1 MARPSSP
8 ATPSLQTAINYINQS
23 KPKHLCLSLLCGC
36 VAFWVLFCFD
46 RLERLRTMPKKHTRC
61 PSATC
66 PYSPWKSAEKFHPWQ
81 IQSDPTPDPDLNAT
95 NWKSPRQI
103 KGPGQT
109 QLGTKTQQSS
119 DNIRH
124 MSHQTR
130 MLSYSRSWQVTECH
144 STACLSF
151 CNSSKASE
159 PCARPASSK
168 A

>member
-1 MARPSSP
+1 MWLFGSFFASIAWNDSEQCQKN
-8 ATPSLQTAINYINQS
+8 TLVVLQQLVHILHGSLQRSSTHGRSNQN
-23 KPKHLCLSLLCGC
+23 
-36 VAFWVLFCFD
+36 
-46 RLERLRTMPKKHTRC
+46 
-61 PSATC
+61 
-66 PYSPWKSAEKFHPWQ
+66 
-81 IQSDPTPDPDLNAT
+81 PTPDPDLNAT

-103 KGPGQT
+103 KGPGQN